1 MAMSAALRQ
10 AFNDQIALEFS
21 AAYAY
26 LAMAAY
32 LGDANLDGFA
42 HWMRIQSE
50 EETEHADKFFH
61 FVLERGERPHLAAL
75 PEPGQKFGSVE
86 EVFAKA
92 LEHEQKVT
100 AAINRLYEMASAEKD
115 YASLP
120 LLQWFVAEQVEEE
133 ANVTRILERLKLTSG
148 QAAGLL
154 VLDRELGARKAD

>member
-32 LGDANLDGFA
+32 LEDANLDGFS
-42 HWMRIQSE
+42 HWMEVQHGE
-50 EETEHADKFFH
+50 EIEHARKFFH

-75 PEPGQKFGSVE
+75 PEPGQSFASVE
-86 EVFAKA
+86 EVFVKA

-100 AAINRLYEMASAEKD
+100 AAINSLYEVASAEKD

-120 LLQWFVAEQVEEE
+120 LLQWFVTEQVEEVSTME
-133 ANVTRILERLKLTSG
+133 TM
-148 QAAGLL
+148 LL
-154 VLDRELGARKAD
+154 VVQRAGEKTLLMVEAYLTHKG